1 MSYLAKLKRAEA
13 DKPSLKVQEQFVGA
27 EDDPILTPEQW
38 YRDFHAF
45 HAQVVRDTPNLDW
58 GWVRE
63 HRPELFKAIKAKE
76 DELEALGNARFSV
89 VMGLLNDWRGLV
101 LKAEF
106 ERVESLEADPRR
118 RA

>member
-1 MSYLAKLKRAEA
+1 MATVFLVLVAGVVISLNFAIKATREADARRNEARQRELAEA
-13 DKPSLKVQEQFVGA
+13 D
-27 EDDPILTPEQW
+27 
-38 YRDFHAF
+38 
-45 HAQVVRDTPNLDW
+45 
-58 GWVRE
+58 
-63 HRPELFKAIKAKE
+63 AIKAKE